1 MKLIENGNKVF
12 KVIPEGKRVEGYL
25 LSKWVGS
32 DLKEG
37 IKPIYKK
44 IIKPLAEELTILNM
58 NDGSF
63 YYNNDEET
71 LVPIIN
77 GKSLCD
83 SHDEFSEKIGIDVCA
98 AKMELKNHV
107 KLAILYSRMH
117 KLLVET
123 AIIVDAW
130 CIKHHEKAK
139 AIEDD
144 LINYYGRDKS

>member
-1 MKLIENGNKVF
+1 MKLIDNGNKVF

-25 LSKWVGS
+25 LGKWVGS

-63 YYNNDEET
+63 YYNNYEEM

-98 AKMELKNHV
+98 AKMELKNHL
-107 KLAILYSRMH
+107 KLAKLYSRMH

-130 CIKHHEKAK
+130 CIKHQEKAM

-144 LINYYGRDKS
+144 LNNYYGRGKS